1 VGQYFITEHISI
13 GSTMAYLLYMQKIV
27 DNFGEMSNQLQAV
40 AKVQGSSYKIA
51 ELIIK
56 APKVVMKENG
66 LRTTEIEGVIK
77 IEDVKF
83 NYPSKKDVQVLKGVT
98 IEVPNNQIIAIV
110 GASGK
115 SNHKLLTVDRMR
127 KVLYYQSD

>member
-66 LRTTEIEGVIK
+66 LRTTETEGVIK

-115 SNHKLLTVDRMR
+115 SNHKLLTFDRMR